1 MGESE
6 DSLRVGRGEATK
18 RLPPGPVDRG
28 ALLRP
33 LPVGPAAMLGEICWT
48 VDNGGTVSTA
58 DGDDEDASVLTPDE
72 PVAPEPAL

>member
-1 MGESE
+1 
-6 DSLRVGRGEATK
+6 
-18 RLPPGPVDRG
+18 
-28 ALLRP
+28 
-33 LPVGPAAMLGEICWT
+33 MLGEICWT